1 MTEQQYSPST
11 QAVSDAVKQVYWDW
25 GNLCPASADTIAAAA
40 LRAAVDAVVPE
51 YREHSIHCLDERHRK
66 VSAFNIRDAFL
77 SIINELEETYD

>member
-1 MTEQQYSPST
+1 MTKKEYSPPT
-11 QAVSDAVKQVYWDW
+11 QAVSDAAERVCWDW

-51 YREHSIHCLDERHRK
+51 CREHSIPCLDEMHRK

-77 SIINELEETYD
+77 SIANELEGRT